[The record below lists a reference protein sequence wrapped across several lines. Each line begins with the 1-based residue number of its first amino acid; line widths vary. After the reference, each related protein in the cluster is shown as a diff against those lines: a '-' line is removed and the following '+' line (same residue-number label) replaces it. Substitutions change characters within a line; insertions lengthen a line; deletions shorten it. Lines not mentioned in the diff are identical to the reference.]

1 MDDSKKV
8 PQYVGTDIILTKK
21 QNRQLKKLVK
31 YVKENSPSMAKL
43 YQGIGKKF
51 NLRDLPVT
59 NKEMIMSDYDNW
71 ITTSDF
77 TLKD

>member
-8 PQYVGTDIILTKK
+8 PGYVGTDIILTKK